1 MTIVNITVE
10 NDADFYRV
18 FKYQTLDG
26 VPIDISGTSMTMM
39 LRRHAKDEAAQ
50 LRLGTDTGEI
60 AYVDPVNGLFSIR
73 ISQDTLEH
81 LGLGDYD
88 HSNVMTE
95 AGGFKRGIWTGK
107 FTNNPGAC
115 R

>member
-1 MTIVNITVE
+1 MSIVNITVN

-18 FKYQTLDG
+18 FQYQMSSGT
-26 VPIDISGTSMTMM
+26 PIDITGASMVMM

-50 LRLGTDTGEI
+50 MRLGTDTGDI
-60 AYVDPVNGLFSIR
+60 VIVDGPQGKFTVR
-73 ISQDTLEH
+73 ITQSALER

-88 HSNVMTE
+88 HSNVMTLS
-95 AGGFKRGIWTGK
+95 GSKRSIWTGT
-107 FTNNPGAC
+107 FTNNPGPS